1 MLKLNKLTDYGTV
14 IMAHMARQ
22 PERVCSAAEL
32 AAAGGITLATAS
44 KVLKIL
50 ARQNLV
56 QSQRGAR
63 GGYLLARA
71 PADISMAQIIAAM
84 EGPVSVTECCTA
96 AGLCAQENRCLLR
109 SGWQR
114 ANHLVHQVLSDLTL
128 ADMAHMADEGGMHDR
143 PQSAPD

>member
-1 MLKLNKLTDYGTV
+1 MLRLNKLTDYGTV
-14 IMAHMARQ
+14 IMTHMARQ

-32 AAAGGITLATAS
+32 AVASGITLATAS

-56 QSQRGAR
+56 QSQRGAS

-71 PADISMAQIIAAM
+71 PTDISMVQIIDAM

-96 AGLCAQENRCLLR
+96 AGLCTQEHACLLR

-114 ANHLVHQVLSDLTL
+114 ANHLVRQVLSDLTL
-128 ADMAHMADEGGMHDR
+128 ADMAHPAGDDR
-143 PQSAPD
+143 MRDSRPHA